1 MTSAVA
7 ADTTAASPLVLD
19 PYSHEFHWDP
29 YPYYRAVRDADPVYF
44 NEKGGFWLLTR
55 WDDVNLALRDFRT
68 FINTGAVALEKEAHD
83 VMPYPMFIGSDPP
96 DHTRQRKVLAP
107 LMTPAAL
114 AALADVIRDKTRKL
128 LAPHLHRGR
137 FDFVADLGCYL
148 PMDVIAGMIRVPD
161 ADQDRVRRLADDL
174 IARDD
179 MQHELSQ
186 RNIDGYIGLATYFE
200 EHVARH
206 AAMPSSDDMLGLMLS
221 ARADGTMTHKEVIGN
236 MILLAIAGNETTTK
250 LIGNMAYRLWQHPDQ
265 RSLCVKDPSL
275 IEKAVE
281 ETLRFDGSSQIIVRR
296 VGQDIELRGK
306 QLRVGDRVGLCLIS
320 ANRDERHY
328 ANPDVYDIRR
338 GARDHMAF
346 GFGLHSCLGAAL
358 ARLETRIVFEEVL
371 RVMPDY
377 QIVEAG
383 LTRAHNPN
391 VRGFSTCPATFSVIA

>member
-128 LAPHLHRGR
+128 LAPHLRRGR

-200 EHVARH
+200 EHVARQ
-206 AAMPSSDDMLGLMLS
+206 AAMPSADDMLGLMLS

-265 RSLCVKDPSL
+265 RSLCVQDPSL